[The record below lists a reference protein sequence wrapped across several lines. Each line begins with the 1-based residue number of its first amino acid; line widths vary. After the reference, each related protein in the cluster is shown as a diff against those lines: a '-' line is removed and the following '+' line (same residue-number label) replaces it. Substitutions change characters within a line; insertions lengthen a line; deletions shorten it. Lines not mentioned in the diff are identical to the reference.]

1 MLTGRQKRILEIVI
15 KEYTRSA
22 EPLGSEELL
31 KQYDFGVSPATIRAE
46 MAELT
51 HLGYL
56 YQPHVSAG
64 RVPTDKGYRFFVNDL
79 MKSRSLPVGEQRML
93 QEEIL
98 KLKARNIRLARTAA
112 KLLATLSH
120 NLAISGLI
128 EEEEYFQSGIR
139 SLLSNPEFSDVDEIC
154 RVVEVLDYLD
164 ENVDRIMSQL
174 KEGEVQTLI
183 GRENPL
189 IKSDDCSM
197 VVSRCRMPD
206 GNTGILAI
214 IGPKRMRY
222 AKNISL
228 IEYMTRLLGRFN
240 P

>member
-1 MLTGRQKRILEIVI
+1 MLSDRQKRILEIVV

-31 KQYDFGVSPATIRAE
+31 KLYNFDVSPATIRSE

-51 HLGYL
+51 RLGYL

-79 MKSRSLPVGEQRML
+79 MKSRTLPPGEQRML
-93 QEEIL
+93 QEEML
-98 KLKARNIRLARTAA
+98 KLRAQNARLTKTAA
-112 KLLATLSH
+112 KLLAALSQ
-120 NLAISGLI
+120 NLAISGLV

-154 RVVEVLDYLD
+154 KVAEVLDYLD
-164 ENVDRIMSQL
+164 ENVDRLMAQI
-174 KEGEVQTLI
+174 KEGQVQTLI
-183 GRENPL
+183 GKENPV
-189 IKSDDCSM
+189 IKSDDCAM
-197 VVSRCRMPD
+197 VVSRYRMPD

-228 IEYMTRLLGRFN
+228 IEYMTRLLGNSNR
-240 P
+240 